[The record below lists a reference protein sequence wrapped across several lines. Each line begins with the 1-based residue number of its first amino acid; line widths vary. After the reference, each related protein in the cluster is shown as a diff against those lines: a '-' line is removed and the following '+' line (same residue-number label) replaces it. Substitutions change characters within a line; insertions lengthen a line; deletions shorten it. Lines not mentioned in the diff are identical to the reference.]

1 MVFFIAVICASLLL
15 WGEVRAQDADAPGEM
30 RIPFIDRD
38 GDGVNDMLQN
48 GWGQRFI
55 QRYRMRQQIWEQL
68 NVEIIK
74 GEDGPKVDTDNDGVG
89 DVDLREFL
97 KSKMDE
103 LIDTD
108 GDGKP
113 DTALR
118 DYLGR
123 RFKAFDADG
132 DGLPDNITKEQLR
145 QHREE
150 MMQWRN
156 EIRERIR
163 QGLPPFPDENNDKV
177 PDNLPPGFGWRG
189 GGPPGPPPPPGGRP

>member
-1 MVFFIAVICASLLL
+1 MKNLMVFMVALALCLLF
-15 WGEVRAQDADAPGEM
+15 VFDNTQAQDPDPTEEM

-48 GWGQRFI
+48 GWGQRFM
-55 QRYRMRQQIWEQL
+55 QRYKKRQKIWEQL
-68 NVEIIK
+68 KPDIIED
-74 GEDGPKVDTDNDGVG
+74 EDGPMVDTDGDGTG
-89 DVDLREFL
+89 DISLREFL

-103 LIDTD
+103 MIDTD

-123 RFKAFDADG
+123 RFKAFDGNG
-132 DGLPDNITKEQLR
+132 DGLPDNITKEQMREHR
-145 QHREE
+145 QQMIE
-150 MMQWRN
+150 WRK
-156 EIRERIR
+156 EIRERLR
-163 QGLPPFPDENNDKV
+163 QGKLPFPDDNGDGI

-189 GGPPGPPPPPGGRP
+189 FNRGGGRP